1 MENESGSLSKVTKL
15 AFDLV
20 DCAVSALVV
29 VVILLTFFFIK
40 FTVNGSSMLP
50 TLHDQDKLLVYHFMY
65 KPKRNDIVTIDKPG
79 VLEKNIVKR
88 VIGLPGDSI
97 RIDYEKGQVF
107 VNGKLLDEPY
117 VNTPTNLEADWEL
130 PEKVPDG
137 YYLVLG
143 DNRNGSS
150 DSRSSLIRLIPENK
164 IMGKVVCIYSPF
176 NRLGIPK

>member
-1 MENESGSLSKVTKL
+1 M
-15 AFDLV
+15 
-20 DCAVSALVV
+20 
-29 VVILLTFFFIK
+29 
-40 FTVNGSSMLP
+40 
-50 TLHDQDKLLVYHFMY
+50 
-65 KPKRNDIVTIDKPG
+65 
-79 VLEKNIVKR
+79 
-88 VIGLPGDSI
+88 PGDSI